1 MGADTIDEIG
11 EQVGAAAKPRRAAT
25 AVKPKTARTATKP
38 TAAKTAAVKTAA
50 VKTIVKKATAAK
62 ATVRKPAATATK
74 ATATKATTTKAT
86 ARKTSA
92 VATKRAG
99 GTTGTTPANTMRRG
113 INLVIVESPSK
124 AKTIAKY
131 LGPGYRVAASMGHVR
146 DLPKSKL
153 GVDVDND
160 FLPQY
165 LVSKDKS
172 QIVKELRGS
181 VQAAGQVYLATDPDR
196 EGEAIA
202 WHLVQ
207 ATGPDPERVQ
217 RVVFHEITPGA
228 VRAAMANPRPIDMRL
243 VDAQQARRVLDR
255 LVGYKVSPLLWRKV
269 KGGLSAGRV
278 QTAALRLIV
287 EREREVE
294 AFVPVEYWSIEADL
308 AKRANGPEPRKE
320 DRFRAALYQI
330 AGKKAEVHNEA
341 EATTIMNDLKGAG
354 YVVRDVR
361 TRETQRRPAA
371 PFITSTLQQEA
382 SRKLGYGVRR
392 TMQIAQELYEGMDI
406 GAEGTVGLITYMRTD
421 STNVAA
427 VAQDEARDLIA
438 AKYGPQFLPDK
449 PPVYT
454 KKAKGAQEAH
464 EAIRPSGIARDPEA
478 MRPFLSPQQYRLYRL
493 VWQRFVASQMRP
505 ALLDSTSVDID
516 AGREVGPDRPASEQ
530 APFLFRAT
538 GSVLKFP
545 GFLAVY
551 REGRDDNAEDE
562 LDKDALPLLA
572 RGEPL
577 DLLKLTPEQHFT
589 QPPPRFTEASLVKA
603 LEEQGIGRPSTY
615 AATVATLQTRFYV
628 EMTEKRLLPTDLGRV
643 VNDILVE
650 HFPAIFDIGFTSRME
665 AELDEIAAGE
675 RPWVPVLQAF
685 YGPFAAS
692 VELAEGSVGRV
703 KVADEPTDEV
713 CETCGKPMVIKI
725 GRFGK
730 FMACTG
736 FPECKTTKNIAQ
748 GTGVN
753 CPKCQQREIVVKRS
767 RKGGR
772 IFYGCN
778 GYPACDFTL
787 WDRPLPTPCPAC
799 GGLMVEAGKRGS
811 GARCTACGNTARAD
825 VAATEQELVIAD

>member
-1 MGADTIDEIG
+1 MTETTKKRTGT
-11 EQVGAAAKPRRAAT
+11 AAGSATRKPAT
-25 AVKPKTARTATKP
+25 RKTAT
-38 TAAKTAAVKTAA
+38 TAAKSKTT
-50 VKTIVKKATAAK
+50 KTGTTKSSTTTRKSAT
-62 ATVRKPAATATK
+62 TK
-74 ATATKATTTKAT
+74 RATTTT
-86 ARKTSA
+86 
-92 VATKRAG
+92 RAPMRQG
-99 GTTGTTPANTMRRG
+99 GS
-113 INLVIVESPSK
+113 LVIVESPSK

-131 LGPGYRVAASMGHVR
+131 LGPGYRVSASMGHVR

-153 GVDVDND
+153 GVDVEHD
-160 FLPQY
+160 FTPQY
-165 LVSKDKS
+165 LVARDKS
-172 QIVKELRGS
+172 QLVKELKS
-181 VQAAGQVYLATDPDR
+181 SMQAAGKIYLATDPDR

-202 WHLVQ
+202 WHLVE
-207 ATGPDPERVQ
+207 ATEPDPARVQ

-228 VRAAMANPRPIDMRL
+228 VKSAMANPRPIDMRL

-287 EREREVE
+287 ERERAIE
-294 AFVPVEYWSIEADL
+294 AFQAVEYWTIEADL
-308 AKRANGPEPRKE
+308 AKQANSPEPRPE
-320 DRFRAALYQI
+320 DQFHATLNQI
-330 AGKKAEVHNEA
+330 AGKKAELHNET
-341 EATTIMNDLKGAG
+341 EARAVVTDLNGAH
-354 YVVRDVR
+354 YVVREVR

-392 TMQIAQELYEGMDI
+392 TMQLAQELYEGVDI
-406 GAEGTVGLITYMRTD
+406 GPEGTVGLITYMRTD

-427 VAQDEARDLIA
+427 VAQSEARDVIA
-438 AKYGPQFLPDK
+438 NTYGPQYLPAK
-449 PPVYT
+449 PPAYT
-454 KKAKGAQEAH
+454 RKAKGAQEAH
-464 EAIRPSGIARDPEA
+464 EAIRPSGVARDPETMKA
-478 MRPFLSPQQYRLYRL
+478 YLTLQQYRLYRL
-493 VWQRFVASQMRP
+493 IWQRFVASQMRP
-505 ALLDSTSVDID
+505 ALLDSTAVDID
-516 AGREVGPDRPASEQ
+516 AGRALKTKQPAGEP
-530 APFLFRAT
+530 APYSFRAT
-538 GSVLKFP
+538 GSVIKFQ

-551 REGRDDNAEDE
+551 REGRDDDADDE

-572 RGEPL
+572 AGEPL
-577 DLLKLTPEQHFT
+577 DLLKLLPEQHFT

-628 EMTEKRLLPTDLGRV
+628 EVTEKRLHPTDLGRV

-665 AELDEIAAGE
+665 EELDEIAAGD
-675 RPWVPVLQAF
+675 RPWVPVLQEF

-692 VELAEGSVGRV
+692 VEQAEGSVGRV
-703 KVADEPTDEV
+703 KVADEPTDEI
-713 CETCGKPMVIKI
+713 CENCGRPMVIKL

-730 FMACTG
+730 FLACTG
-736 FPECKTTKNIAQ
+736 FPECKTTRNIAQ
-748 GTGVN
+748 GTGVT
-753 CPKCQQREIVVKRS
+753 CPKCQQHEIVVKRS

-772 IFYGCN
+772 VFYGCN

-811 GARCTACGNTARAD
+811 GARCTVCGNTSRTE
-825 VAATEQELVIAD
+825 ATTPELVTAD

>member
-1 MGADTIDEIG
+1 MADNHTA
-11 EQVGAAAKPRRAAT
+11 EQASAAAPAPQRRATTRTTTTKAKAAT
-25 AVKPKTARTATKP
+25 EAT
-38 TAAKTAAVKTAA
+38 KTAATKAA
-50 VKTIVKKATAAK
+50 ATKATAAK
-62 ATVRKPAATATK
+62 PAVRKSTAARATVAKTP
-74 ATATKATTTKAT
+74 
-86 ARKTSA
+86 ARKTTA
-92 VATKRAG
+92 TTKRASG
-99 GTTGTTPANTMRRG
+99 AGAGATAAPAMRRG
-113 INLVIVESPSK
+113 MNLVIVESPSK
-124 AKTIAKY
+124 ARTIAKY

-153 GVDVDND
+153 GVDVEHE
-160 FLPQY
+160 FAPQY

-172 QIVKELRGS
+172 QVVKDLKGS
-181 VQAAGQVYLATDPDR
+181 VQAAGQVFLATDPDR

-202 WHLVQ
+202 WHLVE
-207 ATGPDPERVQ
+207 ATGPDPSRVQ
-217 RVVFHEITPGA
+217 RVVFHEITPNA
-228 VRAAMANPRPIDMRL
+228 VREAMAHPRAIDMRL

-294 AFVPVEYWSIEADL
+294 AFVPVEYWTIEADL
-308 AKRANGPEPRKE
+308 AKRADGPAPRRE
-320 DRFRAALYQI
+320 DQFRATLNQI
-330 AGKKAEVHNEA
+330 AGKKAELHNEV
-341 EATTIMNDLKGAG
+341 EATAVVTDLKGAG
-354 YVVRDVR
+354 YVVREVR

-392 TMQIAQELYEGMDI
+392 TMQIAQELYEGVDV
-406 GAEGTVGLITYMRTD
+406 GPEGTVGLITYMRTD
-421 STNVAA
+421 STNIAA
-427 VAQDEARDLIA
+427 VAQDEARGVIA
-438 AKYGPQFLPDK
+438 AKYGPQFVPDR

-464 EAIRPSGIARDPEA
+464 EAIRPSGAGRDPEA
-478 MRPFLSPQQYRLYRL
+478 LRARLSPQQYRLYRL
-493 VWQRFVASQMRP
+493 IWQRFIASQMRP

-516 AGREVGPDRPASEQ
+516 AGRGIGPDRPASEK
-530 APFLFRAT
+530 APYSFRAT
-538 GSVLKFP
+538 GSTIKFP

-551 REGRDDNAEDE
+551 REGRDDGADDE
-562 LDKDALPLLA
+562 LDKDALPLLHQ
-572 RGEPL
+572 GEPL
-577 DLLKLTPEQHFT
+577 DLLKLAPEQHFT

-615 AATVATLQTRFYV
+615 AATVATLQTRYYV
-628 EMTEKRLLPTDLGRV
+628 EVQEKRLRPTDLGRV
-643 VNDILVE
+643 VNDLLVE

-665 AELDEIAAGE
+665 EELDEIAAGE

-685 YGPFAAS
+685 YGPFAKS
-692 VELAEGSVGRV
+692 VEAAEGSVGRV
-703 KVADEPTDEV
+703 KVQDEPTDEV
-713 CETCGKPMVIKI
+713 CENCGKPMVIKL

-736 FPECKTTKNIAQ
+736 FPECKTTRNIAQ
-748 GTGVN
+748 GTGVT
-753 CPKCQQREIVVKRS
+753 CPKCQKHEIVVKRS

-772 IFYGCN
+772 VFYGCN

-787 WDRPLPTPCPAC
+787 WDRPLPTPCPSC

-811 GARCTACGNTARAD
+811 GAKCTVCGNTSRTEAQNAD
-825 VAATEQELVIAD
+825 AELVTAD

>member
-1 MGADTIDEIG
+1 MAEYDTDTKTTPTKTSG
-11 EQVGAAAKPRRAAT
+11 GAARRA
-25 AVKPKTARTATKP
+25 VTKP
-38 TAAKTAAVKTAA
+38 TAAKTTRA
-50 VKTIVKKATAAK
+50 
-62 ATVRKPAATATK
+62 
-74 ATATKATTTKAT
+74 KATTTKTAT
-86 ARKTSA
+86 KTPTRKAATATAAKPARKTT
-92 VATKRAG
+92 ATKRASG
-99 GTTGTTPANTMRRG
+99 GDSAAPRAPLRRG
-113 INLVIVESPSK
+113 GSLVIVESPSK

-153 GVDVDND
+153 GVDVEHD
-160 FLPQY
+160 FAPQY

-172 QIVKELRGS
+172 QIIKELKGS
-181 VQAAGQVYLATDPDR
+181 VQAAGQIYLATDPDR

-202 WHLVQ
+202 WHLVE
-207 ATGPDPERVQ
+207 ATGPDPSRVQ

-228 VRAAMANPRPIDMRL
+228 VRAAMANPRAIDMRL

-294 AFVPVEYWSIEADL
+294 AFVPVEYWTIEADL
-308 AKRANGPEPRKE
+308 AKRADSPEPRKE
-320 DRFRAALYQI
+320 DQFRATLNQI
-330 AGKKAEVHNEA
+330 AGKKAELHNEA
-341 EATTIMNDLKGAG
+341 EATAVVTDLNGAR
-354 YVVRDVR
+354 YIVREVR

-392 TMQIAQELYEGMDI
+392 TMQLAQELYEGVDL
-406 GAEGTVGLITYMRTD
+406 GSEGTVGLITYMRTD
-421 STNVAA
+421 STTIAG
-427 VAQDEARDLIA
+427 VAQDEARGVIA
-438 AKYGPQFLPDK
+438 AKYGPQFVPDK

-454 KKAKGAQEAH
+454 RKAKGAQEAH
-464 EAIRPSGIARDPEA
+464 EAIRPSGVARDPEA
-478 MRPFLSPQQYRLYRL
+478 VRGFLSPQQYRLYKL
-493 VWQRFVASQMRP
+493 IWQRFVASQMRP

-516 AGREVGPDRPASEQ
+516 AGRGIEVDRPASEK
-530 APFLFRAT
+530 APYSFRAT
-538 GSVLKFP
+538 GSVIKFP

-551 REGRDDNAEDE
+551 REGRDDGADDE
-562 LDKDALPLLA
+562 LDKDALPLLTQ
-572 RGEPL
+572 GELL
-577 DLLKLTPEQHFT
+577 DLLKLSPEQHFT

-628 EMTEKRLLPTDLGRV
+628 EMTEKRLHPTDLGKV

-650 HFPAIFDIGFTSRME
+650 HFPEIFDIGFTSRME
-665 AELDEIAAGE
+665 EELDEIATGE
-675 RPWVPVLQAF
+675 RPWVPVLQKF

-692 VELAEGSVGRV
+692 VEQAEGAVGRV

-713 CETCGKPMVIKI
+713 CENCGKPMVIKL

-730 FMACTG
+730 FLACTG
-736 FPECKTTKNIAQ
+736 FPECKTTRNIAQ
-748 GTGVN
+748 GTGVT
-753 CPKCQQREIVVKRS
+753 CPKCGKHEIVVKRS

-772 IFYGCN
+772 VFYGCN

-787 WDRPLPTPCPAC
+787 WDRPLPTPCPSC

-811 GARCTACGNTARAD
+811 GARCTACGNTSRAG
-825 VAATEQELVIAD
+825 AAASQELVTAD

>member
-1 MGADTIDEIG
+1 MVENHNDEQ
-11 EQVGAAAKPRRAAT
+11 ELVAAST
-25 AVKPKTARTATKP
+25 TARRTTTRKTATKSAAEKPARP
-38 TAAKTAAVKTAA
+38 TSTTKTAT
-50 VKTIVKKATAAK
+50 T
-62 ATVRKPAATATK
+62 R
-74 ATATKATTTKAT
+74 TKATTTKAT
-86 ARKTSA
+86 SKAA
-92 VATKRAG
+92 VATRATAAKTTTRKATTTKRTAG
-99 GTTGTTPANTMRRG
+99 DAATVRRSNTS
-113 INLVIVESPSK
+113 LVIVESPSK

-131 LGPGYRVAASMGHVR
+131 LGTGYRVTASMGHVR

-153 GVDVDND
+153 GVDVEHD
-160 FLPQY
+160 FTPQY

-172 QIVKELRGS
+172 QVIKDLKGS
-181 VQAAGQVYLATDPDR
+181 VQSANQIFLATDPDR

-202 WHLVQ
+202 WHLVE
-207 ATGPDPERVQ
+207 ATNPDPSRVQ

-294 AFVPVEYWSIEADL
+294 AFVPVEYWTIEADL
-308 AKRANGPEPRKE
+308 AKRLGLPEPRKE
-320 DRFRAALYQI
+320 DQFRATLNQI
-330 AGKKAEVHNEA
+330 AGKKAELHNEA
-341 EATTIMNDLKGAG
+341 EATAVTTDLQGAN
-354 YVVRDVR
+354 YIVREVR

-392 TMQIAQELYEGMDI
+392 TMQLAQELYEGVDI
-406 GAEGTVGLITYMRTD
+406 GPEGTVGLITYMRTD
-421 STNVAA
+421 STNIAG
-427 VAQDEARDLIA
+427 VAQDEARDVITD
-438 AKYGPQFLPDK
+438 KYGPQFVPEK

-454 KKAKGAQEAH
+454 RKAKGAQEAH
-464 EAIRPSGIARDPEA
+464 EAIRPSGVARDPEA
-478 MRPFLSPQQYRLYRL
+478 MRGFLSPQQYRLYKL
-493 VWQRFVASQMRP
+493 IWQRFVASQMRP

-516 AGREVGPDRPASEQ
+516 AGREIATDRPATEK
-530 APFLFRAT
+530 APYSFRAT
-538 GSVLKFP
+538 GSVIKFP

-551 REGRDDNAEDE
+551 REGRDDGTDDE
-562 LDKDALPLLA
+562 LDKDALPLLHQ
-572 RGEPL
+572 GEPL
-577 DLLKLTPEQHFT
+577 DLLKLSPDQHFT

-628 EMTEKRLLPTDLGRV
+628 EMMEKRLHPTDLGKV
-643 VNDILVE
+643 VNDILVG
-650 HFPAIFDIGFTSRME
+650 HFPEIFDIGFTSRME
-665 AELDEIAAGE
+665 EELDEIAAGE
-675 RPWVPVLQAF
+675 RPWVPVLEKF

-703 KVADEPTDEV
+703 KVADEPTDEI
-713 CETCGKPMVIKI
+713 CETCGKPMVIKL

-730 FMACTG
+730 FLACTG
-736 FPECKTTKNIAQ
+736 FPECKTTRNIAQ
-748 GTGVN
+748 GTGVT
-753 CPKCQQREIVVKRS
+753 CPKCQKHEIVVKRS

-772 IFYGCN
+772 VFYGCN

-811 GARCTACGNTARAD
+811 GAKCTVCGNTSRE
-825 VAATEQELVIAD
+825 AATANAEQELVTAD

>member
-1 MGADTIDEIG
+1 MVENHNDEQ
-11 EQVGAAAKPRRAAT
+11 EPVAASTTPKRTTRATATKSAAKPARAT
-25 AVKPKTARTATKP
+25 STTKTTTTRA
-38 TAAKTAAVKTAA
+38 
-50 VKTIVKKATAAK
+50 
-62 ATVRKPAATATK
+62 K
-74 ATATKATTTKAT
+74 ATATKAATGKTAAIKAT
-86 ARKTSA
+86 AAKTTTRK
-92 VATKRAG
+92 VATKRTAG
-99 GTTGTTPANTMRRG
+99 VAAPVRRGTT
-113 INLVIVESPSK
+113 NLVIVESPSK

-131 LGPGYRVAASMGHVR
+131 LGPGYRVTASMGHVR

-153 GVDVDND
+153 GVDVEHD
-160 FLPQY
+160 FTPQY

-172 QIVKELRGS
+172 QVIKDLKGS
-181 VQAAGQVYLATDPDR
+181 VQSANQIFLATDPDR

-202 WHLVQ
+202 WHLVE
-207 ATGPDPERVQ
+207 ATNPDPSRVQ

-294 AFVPVEYWSIEADL
+294 AFVPVEYWTIEADL
-308 AKRANGPEPRKE
+308 AKRMGLPAPRRE
-320 DRFRAALYQI
+320 DQFRATLNQI
-330 AGKKAEVHNEA
+330 AGKKAELHNEA
-341 EATTIMNDLKGAG
+341 EAITVTTDLEGAN
-354 YVVRDVR
+354 YIVREVR

-392 TMQIAQELYEGMDI
+392 TMQLAQELYEGVDI
-406 GAEGTVGLITYMRTD
+406 GPEGTVGLITYMRTD
-421 STNVAA
+421 STNIAG
-427 VAQDEARDLIA
+427 VAQDEAREMIA
-438 AKYGPQFLPDK
+438 AKYGPQFVPEK

-454 KKAKGAQEAH
+454 RKAKGAQEAH
-464 EAIRPSGIARDPEA
+464 EAIRPSGVVRDPEA
-478 MRPFLSPQQYRLYRL
+478 MRGFLSPQQYRLYKL

-516 AGREVGPDRPASEQ
+516 AGREIATDRPATEK
-530 APFLFRAT
+530 APYSFRAT
-538 GSVLKFP
+538 GSVIKFP

-551 REGRDDNAEDE
+551 REGRDDGTDDE
-562 LDKDALPLLA
+562 LDKDALPLLHQ
-572 RGEPL
+572 GEPL
-577 DLLKLTPEQHFT
+577 DLLKLSPDQHFT

-628 EMTEKRLLPTDLGRV
+628 EMMEKRLHPTDLGKV

-650 HFPAIFDIGFTSRME
+650 HFPEIFDIGFTSRME
-665 AELDEIAAGE
+665 EELDEIAAGE
-675 RPWVPVLQAF
+675 RPWVPVLAKF

-703 KVADEPTDEV
+703 KVADEPTDEI
-713 CETCGKPMVIKI
+713 CETCGKPMVIKL

-730 FMACTG
+730 FLACTG
-736 FPECKTTKNIAQ
+736 FPECKTTRNIAV
-748 GTGVN
+748 GTGVT
-753 CPKCQQREIVVKRS
+753 CPKCQKHEIVVKRS

-811 GARCTACGNTARAD
+811 GAKCTACGNTSRE
-825 VAATEQELVIAD
+825 AATANAEQELVTAD

>member
-1 MGADTIDEIG
+1 MVEKIAE
-11 EQVGAAAKPRRAAT
+11 EQTAAT
-25 AVKPKTARTATKP
+25 PAPKRRTTTAKPKTATGATKI
-38 TAAKTAAVKTAA
+38 TAP
-50 VKTIVKKATAAK
+50 KA
-62 ATVRKPAATATK
+62 AATKT
-74 ATATKATTTKAT
+74 T
-86 ARKTSA
+86 ARKTA
-92 VATKRAG
+92 VAKTPATKAAKAATKTTATKTTTKTTATKRARG
-99 GTTGTTPANTMRRG
+99 AGADGTAAPAMRRG
-113 INLVIVESPSK
+113 MNLVIVESPSK

-131 LGPGYRVAASMGHVR
+131 LGPGYRVTASMGHVR

-153 GVDVDND
+153 GVDVDHD
-160 FLPQY
+160 FTPQY

-172 QIVKELRGS
+172 QVVKDLKGS
-181 VQAAGQVYLATDPDR
+181 VAAAGQIFLATDPDR

-202 WHLVQ
+202 WHLVE
-207 ATGPDPERVQ
+207 ATGPDPSRVQ
-217 RVVFHEITPGA
+217 RVVFHEITPNA
-228 VRAAMANPRPIDMRL
+228 VREAMAHPRQIDMRL

-294 AFVPVEYWSIEADL
+294 AFVPVEYWTIEADL
-308 AKRANGPEPRKE
+308 AKLANGAARRRE
-320 DRFRAALYQI
+320 DQFRATLHQI
-330 AGKKAEVHNEA
+330 AGKKAELHNEVD
-341 EATTIMNDLKGAG
+341 ATAVVTDLEGAG
-354 YVVRDVR
+354 YVVREVR

-392 TMQIAQELYEGMDI
+392 TMQIAQELYEGVDI

-421 STNVAA
+421 STTIAA
-427 VAQDEARDLIA
+427 VAQDEARGVIA
-438 AKYGPQFLPDK
+438 DKYGPQFVPDK

-464 EAIRPSGIARDPEA
+464 EAIRPSGAGRDPEV
-478 MRPFLSPQQYRLYRL
+478 MRAYLSPQQYRLYKL
-493 VWQRFVASQMRP
+493 IWQRFIASQMRP

-516 AGREVGPDRPASEQ
+516 AGRGIGPDRPASEK
-530 APFLFRAT
+530 APYSFRAT
-538 GSVLKFP
+538 GSVIKFP

-551 REGRDDNAEDE
+551 REGRDDGADDE
-562 LDKDALPLLA
+562 LDKDALPLLQQ
-572 RGEPL
+572 GEPL
-577 DLLKLTPEQHFT
+577 DLLKLSPDQHFT

-615 AATVATLQTRFYV
+615 AATVATLQTRYYV
-628 EMTEKRLLPTDLGRV
+628 EMQEKRLRPTDLGRV
-643 VNDILVE
+643 VNDLLVE
-650 HFPAIFDIGFTSRME
+650 HFPAIFDIGFTSRLE
-665 AELDEIAAGE
+665 EELDEIAAGE

-685 YGPFAAS
+685 YGPFAES
-692 VELAEGSVGRV
+692 VEAAEGSVGRV
-703 KVADEPTDEV
+703 KVQDEPTDEI
-713 CETCGKPMVIKI
+713 CENCGKPMVIKL

-736 FPECKTTKNIAQ
+736 FPECKTTRNIAQ
-748 GTGVN
+748 GTGVT
-753 CPKCQQREIVVKRS
+753 CPKCQKHEIVIKRS

-772 IFYGCN
+772 VFYGCN

-787 WDRPLPTPCPAC
+787 WDRPLPTPCPSC

-811 GARCTACGNTARAD
+811 GAKCTVCGNTSR
-825 VAATEQELVIAD
+825 TEAQNAEAELVTAD

>member
-1 MGADTIDEIG
+1 MVENFTDE
-11 EQVGAAAKPRRAAT
+11 QTTAAMPAPKRRTTAKAKTTTAKAKTTATKVAATKTTTRKTAAAKTP
-25 AVKPKTARTATKP
+25 
-38 TAAKTAAVKTAA
+38 
-50 VKTIVKKATAAK
+50 
-62 ATVRKPAATATK
+62 ATK
-74 ATATKATTTKAT
+74 AAATKTTT
-86 ARKTSA
+86 RKTTT
-92 VATKRAG
+92 ATKRASG
-99 GTTGTTPANTMRRG
+99 AGTSGTTATVMRRG
-113 INLVIVESPSK
+113 MNLVIVESPSK

-131 LGPGYRVAASMGHVR
+131 LGPGYRVTASMGHVR

-153 GVDVDND
+153 GVDVEHE
-160 FLPQY
+160 FTPQY

-172 QIVKELRGS
+172 QVVKDLKGS
-181 VQAAGQVYLATDPDR
+181 VQAAAQIFLATDPDR

-202 WHLVQ
+202 WHLVE
-207 ATGPDPERVQ
+207 ATGPDPSRVQ
-217 RVVFHEITPGA
+217 RVVFHEITPNA
-228 VRAAMANPRPIDMRL
+228 VREAMAHPRPIDMRL

-294 AFVPVEYWSIEADL
+294 AFVPVEYWTIEADL
-308 AKRANGPEPRKE
+308 AKLANGAARRRE
-320 DRFRAALYQI
+320 DQFRATLNQI
-330 AGKKAEVHNEA
+330 AGKKAELHNEE
-341 EATTIMNDLKGAG
+341 EATAVVTDLQGAG
-354 YVVRDVR
+354 YVVREVR

-392 TMQIAQELYEGMDI
+392 TMQIAQELYEGVDI
-406 GAEGTVGLITYMRTD
+406 GSEGTVGLITYMRTD
-421 STNVAA
+421 STTIAT
-427 VAQDEARDLIA
+427 VAQDEARDVIA
-438 AKYGPQFLPDK
+438 AKYGPQFVPDK

-464 EAIRPSGIARDPEA
+464 EAIRPSGAGRDLEVLRA
-478 MRPFLSPQQYRLYRL
+478 HLSPQQYRLYKL
-493 VWQRFVASQMRP
+493 IWQRFIASQMRP

-516 AGREVGPDRPASEQ
+516 AGLGIGPDRPASEK
-530 APFLFRAT
+530 APYSFRAT
-538 GSVLKFP
+538 GSVIKFP

-551 REGRDDNAEDE
+551 REGRDDGADDE
-562 LDKDALPLLA
+562 LDKDALPLLHQ
-572 RGEPL
+572 GEPL
-577 DLLKLTPEQHFT
+577 DLLKLSPDQHFT

-615 AATVATLQTRFYV
+615 AATVATLQTRYYV
-628 EMTEKRLLPTDLGRV
+628 EVQEKRLRPTDLGRV
-643 VNDILVE
+643 VNDLLVE
-650 HFPAIFDIGFTSRME
+650 HFPAIFDIGFTSRLE
-665 AELDEIAAGE
+665 EELDEIAAGE

-703 KVADEPTDEV
+703 KVQDEPTDEI
-713 CETCGKPMVIKI
+713 CENCGKPMVIKL

-736 FPECKTTKNIAQ
+736 FPECKTTRNIAQ
-748 GTGVN
+748 GTGVT
-753 CPKCQQREIVVKRS
+753 CPKCQKHEIVVKRS

-772 IFYGCN
+772 VFYGCN

-787 WDRPLPTPCPAC
+787 WERPLPTPCPSC

-811 GARCTACGNTARAD
+811 GAKCTVCGNTSRTEAQNAD
-825 VAATEQELVIAD
+825 AELVTAD

>member
-1 MGADTIDEIG
+1 M
-11 EQVGAAAKPRRAAT
+11 
-25 AVKPKTARTATKP
+25 
-38 TAAKTAAVKTAA
+38 
-50 VKTIVKKATAAK
+50 
-62 ATVRKPAATATK
+62 
-74 ATATKATTTKAT
+74 
-86 ARKTSA
+86 
-92 VATKRAG
+92 
-99 GTTGTTPANTMRRG
+99 
-113 INLVIVESPSK
+113 NLVIVESPSK

-131 LGPGYRVAASMGHVR
+131 LGPGYRVTASMGHVR

-153 GVDVDND
+153 GVDVDHD
-160 FLPQY
+160 FTPQY

-172 QIVKELRGS
+172 QVVKDLKGS
-181 VQAAGQVYLATDPDR
+181 VAAAGQIFLATDPDR

-202 WHLVQ
+202 WHLVE
-207 ATGPDPERVQ
+207 ATGPDPSRVQ
-217 RVVFHEITPGA
+217 RVVFHEITPNA
-228 VRAAMANPRPIDMRL
+228 VREAMAHPRQIDMRL

-294 AFVPVEYWSIEADL
+294 AFVPVEYWTIEADL
-308 AKRANGPEPRKE
+308 AKLANGAARRRE
-320 DRFRAALYQI
+320 DQFRATLHQI
-330 AGKKAEVHNEA
+330 AGKKAELHNEVD
-341 EATTIMNDLKGAG
+341 ATAVVTDLEGAG
-354 YVVRDVR
+354 YVVREVR

-392 TMQIAQELYEGMDI
+392 TMQIAQELYEGVDI

-421 STNVAA
+421 STTIAA
-427 VAQDEARDLIA
+427 VAQDEARGVIA
-438 AKYGPQFLPDK
+438 DKYGPQFVPDK

-464 EAIRPSGIARDPEA
+464 EAIRPSGAGRDPEV
-478 MRPFLSPQQYRLYRL
+478 MRAYLSPQQYRLYKL
-493 VWQRFVASQMRP
+493 IWQRFIASQMRP

-516 AGREVGPDRPASEQ
+516 AGRGIGPDRPASEK
-530 APFLFRAT
+530 APYSFRAT
-538 GSVLKFP
+538 GSVIKFP

-551 REGRDDNAEDE
+551 REGRDDGADDE
-562 LDKDALPLLA
+562 LDKDALPLLQQ
-572 RGEPL
+572 GEPL
-577 DLLKLTPEQHFT
+577 DLLKLSPDQHFT

-615 AATVATLQTRFYV
+615 AATVATLQTRYYV
-628 EMTEKRLLPTDLGRV
+628 EMQEKRLRPTDLGRV
-643 VNDILVE
+643 VNDLLVE
-650 HFPAIFDIGFTSRME
+650 HFPAIFDIGFTSRLE
-665 AELDEIAAGE
+665 EELDEIAAGE

-685 YGPFAAS
+685 YGPFAES
-692 VELAEGSVGRV
+692 VEAAEGSVGRV
-703 KVADEPTDEV
+703 KVQDEPTDEI
-713 CETCGKPMVIKI
+713 CENCGKPMVIKL

-736 FPECKTTKNIAQ
+736 FPECKTTRNIAQ
-748 GTGVN
+748 GTGVT
-753 CPKCQQREIVVKRS
+753 CPKCQKHEIVIKRS

-772 IFYGCN
+772 VFYGCN

-787 WDRPLPTPCPAC
+787 WDRPLPTPCPSC

-811 GARCTACGNTARAD
+811 GAKCTVCGNTSR
-825 VAATEQELVIAD
+825 TEAQNAEAELVTAD